1 MDRELYVS
9 TVALMLFSLVA
20 VYSLSIFPTVYFDAS
35 KFYFLKKELISVL
48 IAFFILIFVGS
59 LNPYKLFKPIGFTL
73 FIVSFALI
81 FIMIFLPESLVKA
94 VLGAKRWIK
103 LGSFSIA
110 PTEFFKYGFL
120 FFISW
125 SLARKEKD
133 LKNSKSLFAEISIL
147 FPYFF
152 LLAVSVLIIAVGQ
165 KDLGQSVVI
174 TVTLF
179 TIIILASGSK
189 KLFIALFSIF
199 AIGLL
204 TLIEIA
210 PHRIARFK
218 GWWVG
223 IQDTFL
229 TFLPHSLKVTDTAV
243 PLHITNSLKAIE
255 TGGVIG
261 QGLGEGQYKLGFLSE
276 VHTDFIIAGISE
288 EIGLFGLTLLFALY
302 GYVIY
307 RIFFIGSKLKKT
319 YERYFVYG
327 VATIIFVSL
336 AINLYGITGL
346 IPIKGIAVPLLS
358 YGGSQIIATSFGIAM
373 VLMLS
378 RKVKE

>member
-229 TFLPHSLKVTDTAV
+229 TFLPHSWKVTDTAV